1 MMDIHLINIPVIGG
15 AETIAVKLTKKINNN
30 SKLVTL
36 ISRRSSVFEKRFN
49 IKLHSILFLIKAT
62 FRKNLKRIFSHGIQV
77 HSFINIYSFII
88 RYIFFKKFK
97 IINVIHFDAN
107 YVGKFW
113 LYFYILTIKINKPKL
128 IFVSKFCFDRFNK
141 FFDTS
146 NISSKI
152 INNSIDNKFYRYEKY
167 NNFIADYQFKMPL
180 KVGFIGRISKIKR
193 ISLFLEICINLHLID
208 KNKYQFIVQSD
219 IKKEM
224 LYQRINSLTKKYSLN
239 KEDFSFSL
247 IPEYED
253 PINFYKACDIVISCS
268 STESFGL
275 TCIETL
281 AMGKRLYTV
290 NSKSLDKLLDISD
303 INIICEDPNKISKFI
318 DNSILKFYKIPD
330 LSKYKEKYMINEY
343 SKI

>member
-1 MMDIHLINIPVIGG
+1 MDIHLINIPVIGG
-15 AETIAVKLTKKINNN
+15 AETIAVKLTKKINHN

-36 ISRRSSVFEKRFN
+36 ISSRSSLFERRFN

-62 FRKNLKRIFSHGIQV
+62 FRNKLKRIFSHGIQV
-77 HSFINIYSFII
+77 HSFINIYSFLMKS
-88 RYIFFKKFK
+88 IFFKNYK

-113 LYFYILTIKINKPKL
+113 LYFYIFTIKLNNPKL
-128 IFVSKFCFDRFNK
+128 IFVSKFSFDRFNQ

-146 NISSKI
+146 KISSKI
-152 INNSIDNKFYRYEKY
+152 IYNSIDDKFFRYKKY
-167 NNFIADYQFKMPL
+167 NNFAANYNFKMPL
-180 KVGFIGRISKIKR
+180 KVGFIGRVSKIKR
-193 ISLFLEICINLHLID
+193 ISLFLEICISLYLID
-208 KNKYQFIVQSD
+208 KNKYQFMVQSD
-219 IKKEM
+219 IKKEI
-224 LYQRINSLTKKYSLN
+224 LYKRIKSLTNKYSLN
-239 KEDFSFSL
+239 IDNTSFSL

-253 PINFYKACDIVISCS
+253 PIKFYEACDIVISCS

-275 TCIETL
+275 TCIESL

-290 NSKSLDKLLDISD
+290 NSKSLDKLFDIKH
-303 INIICEDPNKISKFI
+303 INIICEDPHKISKFI
-318 DNSILKFYKIPD
+318 DHSILKFYKIPD